1 MNPPSRSQKNRRA
14 IACWSRASVSYL
26 PKDDG
31 RNHFQQSQQLQQ
43 LVKMEEK
50 RKQLSNIKGDRIAKP
65 IGPKTGPERILKQ
78 PQMTHNDRATRK
90 LMSG

>member
-1 MNPPSRSQKNRRA
+1 
-14 IACWSRASVSYL
+14 VSYL

-50 RKQLSNIKGDRIAKP
+50 RKQLSNIKAIGSQDRSAQKP
-65 IGPKTGPERILKQ
+65 AQSATS
-78 PQMTHNDRATRK
+78 NDP
-90 LMSG
+90 L